1 MEGQADALEKML
13 YSDSQTFS
21 NDAAPFYEM
30 PKVNEAINVG
40 LDTNHLTQ
48 IIGLG
53 IQDKRL
59 KGILRGKWERLWIE
73 FESSHPGFFK
83 SFYSRISQ
91 EIKRGRAGF
100 KKDELIAIAT
110 AVEPAFLDWYRSQPA
125 LHSVNEHESKQ
136 MLHAI
141 VDTKRNRILIIN
153 FITSPALPKKPEKV
167 DLLEN
172 GYYDIKID
180 GGSYRLP
187 TIELML
193 LDTESIIKT
202 ARNIEISINGVKVPI
217 TRY

>member
-1 MEGQADALEKML
+1 
-13 YSDSQTFS
+13 
-21 NDAAPFYEM
+21 
-30 PKVNEAINVG
+30 
-40 LDTNHLTQ
+40 
-48 IIGLG
+48 
-53 IQDKRL
+53 
-59 KGILRGKWERLWIE
+59 
-73 FESSHPGFFK
+73 
-83 SFYSRISQ
+83 
-91 EIKRGRAGF
+91 
-100 KKDELIAIAT
+100 
-110 AVEPAFLDWYRSQPA
+110 
-125 LHSVNEHESKQ
+125 